1 MVNKINKKENV
12 EKVLRDYDKEKQL
25 NFLLYSYS
33 RKEEDKELRSTP
45 EYKEALQK
53 ILDNEDNMIERLNF
67 IGVNSNFKIF
77 GALDDYLKDLPEEK
91 QEEIVKNFLFLK

>member
-12 EKVLRDYDKEKQL
+12 EKVLRDDDKEKQL